1 MAEISTSAVG
11 VNNTK
16 SESCYSNGVR
26 NYVDMVATFF
36 HLKSDDITRLPLIN
50 GAKFKVSINPKMLQ
64 CLYIFSENL

>member
-1 MAEISTSAVG
+1 MTEISTSAVG

-36 HLKSDDITRLPLIN
+36 QLKSDLTTILSANFWSGETQGISN
-50 GAKFKVSINPKMLQ
+50 HFWK
-64 CLYIFSENL
+64 